1 MKTLRETLREKNLLN
16 NFLEEQTYRLSKNDS
31 KITIHPLRNYL
42 DVSLLGGW
50 LSQSPLV
57 LWPSTEVL
65 LEVAD
70 GKLGL
75 GLLQEAETLGNSG
88 STQRRRHYHPQLLV
102 LLTGPRNYQVA
113 GKRPFLCQRCVI
125 SLREIVPSEQKAIQ
139 PTTVLLPGKT
149 QEQRGLVGCS
159 PWGR

>member
-57 LWPSTEVL
+57 LWPSTEVHL
-65 LEVAD
+65 D
-70 GKLGL
+70 F
-75 GLLQEAETLGNSG
+75 SG
-88 STQRRRHYHPQLLV
+88 GMFGAPAGGRDSGEQGPHSQRRRHSHPQILV
-102 LLTGPRNYQVA
+102 
-113 GKRPFLCQRCVI
+113 CVYWDK
-125 SLREIVPSEQKAIQ
+125 Q
-139 PTTVLLPGKT
+139 
-149 QEQRGLVGCS
+149 
-159 PWGR
+159 